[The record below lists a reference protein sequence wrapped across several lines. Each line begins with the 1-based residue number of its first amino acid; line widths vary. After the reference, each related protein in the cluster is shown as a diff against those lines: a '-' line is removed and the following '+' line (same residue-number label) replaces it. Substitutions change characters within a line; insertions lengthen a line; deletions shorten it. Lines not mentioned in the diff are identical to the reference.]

1 MDFYGFHGGLFMDV
15 VMSYGFHGMM
25 SMSFEHGTTMG
36 FDGVKP
42 IELCIPTIRATAH
55 DWTNKITSV
64 LTNNNETVNQT
75 TTLWFQ

>member
-1 MDFYGFHGGLFMDV
+1 MDFYGFHGGFLMDV

-55 DWTNKITSV
+55 D
-64 LTNNNETVNQT
+64 
-75 TTLWFQ
+75 